1 MRFFSGLNPRRLIP
15 CLSMPV
21 LCAAVYLVLSR
32 TGLYAKAYILLFGWD
47 EVGPGLDFLCFPA
60 LALLTGLLPAVL
72 LTGRERNVWT
82 GWSAVFFAGFF
93 AFEVMNA
100 LGWDIDIP
108 FFLFLWIPAVLLSV
122 FFHFLPSWIASA
134 VRGLSERMRRKRCAS

>member
-1 MRFFSGLNPRRLIP
+1 MSIFSEIRRTRLIP
-15 CLSMPV
+15 CLTMPV

-32 TGLYAKAYILLFGWD
+32 AGLYAKAYILLFGWD

-100 LGWDIDIP
+100 IRWDIDIP

-122 FFHFLPSWIASA
+122 LFHFLPSWIASV
-134 VRGLSERMRRKRCAS
+134 VRGVSERWKRYAP